1 MPAFIL
7 PNNLL
12 IVSFMK
18 IISISIAIS
27 LSLAILLSCKTSGY
41 ITDQES
47 VKRQKE
53 MRKYRTGVNF
63 ADIGLLVASSVGTV
77 LTGVNVYPEAQSQ
90 SFKKMT
96 LISLSKDTL
105 FVNMVTDWLW
115 KDSVYC
121 DIKDIV
127 MPPRQSAKII
137 VPMGAAYNI
146 FFRND
151 YYAPDDEKVEVNTS
165 EITRVKL
172 KPITEKPDT
181 ITNKY

>member
-1 MPAFIL
+1 
-7 PNNLL
+7 
-12 IVSFMK
+12 MK
-18 IISISIAIS
+18 IISGTIAIS
-27 LSLAILLSCKTSGY
+27 ISLAILLSCKTSGY

-47 VKRQKE
+47 IQRQKE
-53 MRKYRTGVNF
+53 MRKYRTGLNF
-63 ADIGLLVASSVGTV
+63 ADVGLLVASSVGAV
-77 LTGVNVYPEAQSQ
+77 LTGVNVYPEPQSQ
-90 SFKKMT
+90 SFKKIR
-96 LISLSKDTL
+96 LVNESKDTL

-127 MPPRQSAKII
+127 MPPLQSAKII

-151 YYAPDDEKVEVNTS
+151 YNAPDDEKAEINTS
-165 EITRVKL
+165 EISRVRLHPGIVQKS
-172 KPITEKPDT
+172 DT